1 MKPRNWSCLLQQP
14 FLSQTCLHHG
24 NVGHDIVDV
33 LFMSAAISFQAPSSK
48 TVAVAF
54 NMGASSSRESPVD
67 EAMRTQFFLTVFEYS
82 FLWIPFMHGNFH
94 HVRTALTA
102 VQQIQQMQQMQMQQM
117 QASQSAQPAQSA
129 PVDGQVAQPAEPAET
144 QETDWWYQGPG
155 TCRKC
160 GQKSYLRGGIC
171 YNMECVSWLCNTFF
185 YLQGVLS

>member
-1 MKPRNWSCLLQQP
+1 M
-14 FLSQTCLHHG
+14 SQTCLHHG

-117 QASQSAQPAQSA
+117 QALQSLLSLLSLHQLMAKLHSLLSLLKLRRQIGGTRALAHAGS
-129 PVDGQVAQPAEPAET
+129 VARRATFEVAFATKWNASLGSVVLFFICRGFSPK
-144 QETDWWYQGPG
+144 QEGFSPKQEG
-155 TCRKC
+155 
-160 GQKSYLRGGIC
+160 
-171 YNMECVSWLCNTFF
+171 
-185 YLQGVLS
+185 